1 MAELVLT
8 YTDKNGDE
16 RRSTIDAD
24 RFVVGRH
31 SQSDLCIPDGRL
43 SRQHLKID
51 RFGDVF
57 VASDA
62 GSSNGTLLN
71 DKPLKEPAALKDGD
85 VLELG
90 GLRIL
95 VGNGSIDP
103 SEPADGDGGV
113 SPEVPEEEVAD
124 VTPDSEVSVVSQPQP
139 AKESNSWLLILL
151 IPVFA
156 LIVILFAGG
165 VIYLLVSGGNK
176 TIAKNQNDF
185 VYSTDDDDDDN
196 DNRKTANNSDSG
208 NTTSQTG
215 PSANNTASDIPSNS
229 NTGPPP
235 GKLGDT
241 AKIEQNGGAFLR
253 RIAQND
259 PRAFLTSE
267 QAQRITPKV
276 KQLSGSS
283 ALADNLNSA
292 RKNSSQIKSIAQ
304 SKNLKPQF
312 LAIAAV
318 AKLGSNRGDVVQT
331 AQGMADVLDKLS
343 VHLGNEFGEDS
354 LLIVAAYGQGSAG
367 DFMKMRNMLQELA
380 NKFPESSRAI
390 RTIWFLQKNG
400 KITQSE
406 FDSAVNFLAIG
417 TISQNPKEFGVNAE
431 ALTL

>member
-1 MAELVLT
+1 MAELVLS

-16 RRSTIDAD
+16 RCSTIDAD

-31 SQSDLCIPDGRL
+31 SGSDLCIPDGRL
-43 SRQHLKID
+43 SRHHLKID

-71 DKPLKEPAALKDGD
+71 DKPLKGPAALKNGD

-90 GLRIL
+90 GLRIF

-103 SEPADGDGGV
+103 ADPPAGEVDAT
-113 SPEVPEEEVAD
+113 PEGPEEEAD
-124 VTPDSEVSVVSQPQP
+124 VMPDNEISSVSQPQA
-139 AKESNSWLLILL
+139 AKESNSWLLLLL

-156 LIVILFAGG
+156 LILMLFAGG

-176 TIAKNQNDF
+176 TIAQNQNDL
-185 VYSTDDDDDDN
+185 VYSTDDDDDN

-215 PSANNTASDIPSNS
+215 PSGNNTSPDTPSNS
-229 NTGPPP
+229 NTGP

-276 KQLSGSS
+276 KQLSSSS

-292 RKNSSQIKSIAQ
+292 RKNSSQIKSLAQ

-318 AKLGSNRGDVVQT
+318 AKLGSSRGDVLQT

-354 LLIVAAYGQGSAG
+354 LLIIAAYGQGAAG
-367 DFMKMRNMLQELA
+367 DTMKMRNMLQELA

-406 FDSAVNFLAIG
+406 FESALSFLAIG
-417 TISQNPKEFGVNAE
+417 TISQNPKDFGVNAE

>member
-1 MAELVLT
+1 M
-8 YTDKNGDE
+8 
-16 RRSTIDAD
+16 IP
-24 RFVVGRH
+24 VVG
-31 SQSDLCIPDGRL
+31 
-43 SRQHLKID
+43 
-51 RFGDVF
+51 
-57 VASDA
+57 
-62 GSSNGTLLN
+62 
-71 DKPLKEPAALKDGD
+71 
-85 VLELG
+85 
-90 GLRIL
+90 
-95 VGNGSIDP
+95 
-103 SEPADGDGGV
+103 
-113 SPEVPEEEVAD
+113 
-124 VTPDSEVSVVSQPQP
+124 
-139 AKESNSWLLILL
+139 
-151 IPVFA
+151 
-156 LIVILFAGG
+156 LIVVLFAGG
-165 VIYLLVSGGNK
+165 VIYLLVSGQNK
-176 TIAKNQNDF
+176 TSAKKQDDF
-185 VYSTDDDDDDN
+185 VYSTDDNDDDN
-196 DNRKTANNSDSG
+196 DNKKPSSNSDGG
-208 NTTSQTG
+208 NTTSLTG
-215 PSANNTASDIPSNS
+215 PSANNSSSVPPSNS
-229 NTGPPP
+229 NTTSPP

-292 RKNSSQIKSIAQ
+292 RKNSAQIKSIAQ